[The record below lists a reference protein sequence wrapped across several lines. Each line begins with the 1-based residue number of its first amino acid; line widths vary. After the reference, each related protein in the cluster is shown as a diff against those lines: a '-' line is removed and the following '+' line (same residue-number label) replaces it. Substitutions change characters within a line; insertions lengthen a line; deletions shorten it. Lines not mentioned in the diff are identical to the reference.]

1 MKTITVRTTWS
12 QQTTLEVPDDFDES
26 LEFEELPD
34 ELLDQITSQTAD
46 LTDWE
51 VVRR

>member
-1 MKTITVRTTWS
+1 MKTITIRTTWS
-12 QQTTLEVPDDFDES
+12 GQTTLEVSDDFDES
-26 LEFEELPD
+26 LEFDELPD